1 MPGAHGVLGNSS
13 TFGLLARLRFE
24 IDRRVLARR
33 FWLIFRGCCRFW
45 FLRIRASTLSGLLF
59 KTLQLCIRS
68 IRSSTRFW

>member
-24 IDRRVLARR
+24 IDWHILARR
-33 FWLIFRGCCRFW
+33 FWLVFRGCCCFW
-45 FLRIRASTLSGLLF
+45 FLRIRASSFGGLLF
-59 KTLQLCIRS
+59 EALQLRIRS